1 MIVWIWD
8 IITIWWIFKKLIS
21 YIKNRF
27 FGETN
32 WQNESLQQD
41 ILEYFK
47 EFYKE
52 VKKMEKNP
60 KNKEIK
66 EVMRELDDKIENLS
80 NENYC
85 LDNFDEKYIR
95 KILDK
100 YKKKWEYGK
109 IFYNFEIKFKSYWSS
124 IVECIENYWDTDWK
138 KMLKERKILNSFLN
152 KNINKLKRWYIDFL
166 MFFLFNDML
175 DTDVKEKIINQ
186 NISLIDFEKYIP
198 VTNKF
203 FDKVESRILVK

>member
-8 IITIWWIFKKLIS
+8 IIAIGWIFKKLIS
-21 YIKNRF
+21 YVKNRF
-27 FGETN
+27 FRETN

-47 EFYKE
+47 EYYKE
-52 VKKMEKNP
+52 VKKLEKKP

-80 NENYC
+80 NENCC

-109 IFYNFEIKFKSYWSS
+109 VFYNFEIKFKSYWSC
-124 IVECIENYWDTDWK
+124 IVECVENYWDTDWK
-138 KMLKERKILNSFLN
+138 KMLKERKILNSFLE
-152 KNINKLKRWYIDFL
+152 KNITKLEKWYIDFL
-166 MFFLFNDML
+166 MFFFFDDML
-175 DTDVKEKIINQ
+175 DSDTREKIINQ
-186 NISLIDFEKYIP
+186 NISLVDFKKYIP

-203 FDKVESRILVK
+203 FDKVENRILVK

>member
-1 MIVWIWD
+1 MEIWISE
-8 IITIWWIFKKLIS
+8 IIAIGWIFKKLIS
-21 YIKNRF
+21 YVKNRF
-27 FGETN
+27 FRETN

-47 EFYKE
+47 EYYKE
-52 VKKMEKNP
+52 VKKLEKKP

-80 NENYC
+80 NENCC

-109 IFYNFEIKFKSYWSS
+109 VFYNFEIKFKSYWSC
-124 IVECIENYWDTDWK
+124 IVECVENYWDTDWK
-138 KMLKERKILNSFLN
+138 KMLKERKILNSFLE
-152 KNINKLKRWYIDFL
+152 KNITKLEKWYIDFL
-166 MFFLFNDML
+166 MFFFFDDML
-175 DTDVKEKIINQ
+175 DSDTREKIINQ
-186 NISLIDFEKYIP
+186 NISLVDFKKYIP

-203 FDKVESRILVK
+203 FDKVENRILVK